1 MLNLRLL
8 PTRIR
13 DGNMKRISCLL
24 VLLATIWNLS
34 LQAQESELVIDG
46 IGKLKLGSP
55 SAVLSEYGYD
65 VRRAVQ
71 INTPKAYFNKIY
83 KNYTDH
89 ILYQLFPDTKAEYNS
104 IAEATFHPDV
114 KVFYV
119 PKLELIQ
126 GLVCK
131 GVVLKYLNDSL
142 YSIEVHHPWDLE
154 QALILKYGLLSE
166 KERQKDCRCTV
177 LGIQLDKKE
186 TTTTRIY
193 NTGDPKIYCY
203 ASFTKGY
210 DRNCD
215 EKIIYFWM
223 LYSEREKELVRLYD
237 AQLSKE
243 KKEKREKE
251 RLEILKEL

>member
-1 MLNLRLL
+1 M
-8 PTRIR
+8 I
-13 DGNMKRISCLL
+13 
-24 VLLATIWNLS
+24 LLAAIWNLS
-34 LQAQESELVIDG
+34 LQAQEQESVVKG
-46 IGKLKLGSP
+46 IGKLKLGSSP
-55 SAVLSEYGYD
+55 AVLSELGYD

-71 INTPKAYFNKIY
+71 INTQKAYVSKIY
-83 KNYTDH
+83 DNYTEH
-89 ILYQLFPDTKAEYNS
+89 ILYQLLPDSKSAYNS
-104 IAEATFHPDV
+104 VLESTFHPDV
-114 KVFYV
+114 KVFYI

-193 NTGDPKIYCY
+193 DTGDPKIYCF

-243 KKEKREKE
+243 KKEQREKE